1 MGVCAYVYV
10 CVFSSADNKDKDV
23 ILEKKKKRTVVG
35 RPPVPERR
43 HGVGRRRRIVPGG
56 PLWLLKAVLCA
67 SFLIEF
73 EERSPQE
80 PLEITRR
87 TPGDVTLY

>member
-1 MGVCAYVYV
+1 MGVGVCAYVCV
-10 CVFSSADNKDKDV
+10 CFHQLTIRIKMSYWR
-23 ILEKKKKRTVVG
+23 KKKKRTLLAVV
-35 RPPVPERR
+35 VPERR
-43 HGVGRRRRIVPGG
+43 HGVGRRCIVPGG